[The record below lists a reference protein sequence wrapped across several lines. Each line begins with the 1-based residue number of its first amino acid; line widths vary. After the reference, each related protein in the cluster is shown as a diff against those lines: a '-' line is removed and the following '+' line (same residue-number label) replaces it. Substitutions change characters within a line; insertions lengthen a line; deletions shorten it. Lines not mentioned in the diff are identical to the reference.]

1 MSKRKASTSTTPEV
15 SLEEAMAE
23 LSQIVTSLESGQVS
37 LDESLARFERG
48 MALLRVCHQKLDSAA
63 QRIEILTQMTD
74 NDVVTEEFDSTS
86 TLKRTQQK
94 NAESADVDP
103 DTGRLFS

>member
-1 MSKRKASTSTTPEV
+1 MSKRKASISTTPEV

-48 MALLRVCHQKLDSAA
+48 MGLLRVCHQKLDSAA
-63 QRIEILTQMTD
+63 QRIEMLTQMSD
-74 NDVVTEEFDSTS
+74 DGVVTEEFDSTS
-86 TLKRTQQK
+86 TLKRTLQK
-94 NAESADVDP
+94 NAESADIDP